1 MKIINKHTG
10 AIIDSGLDDFNA
22 HLLIN
27 EYQNDDYVIINGNM
41 TIEQVI
47 DELQEHHG
55 AVITKGYI
63 HYDVKIWDRTT
74 GVHLDLELTESELI
88 DFYDKQLITIT
99 TKK

>member
-55 AVITKGYI
+55 AVIAKGYI
-63 HYDVKIWDRTT
+63 ITMLRYGTA
-74 GVHLDLELTESELI
+74 LLECT
-88 DFYDKQLITIT
+88 
-99 TKK
+99 